1 MCSSAIRSSSSI
13 VTPGCRWS
21 PTRWMVSWTTSPA
34 FAISSISR
42 GDLRMIIR
50 TLQHVLDLRP
60 DGVDRRLAV
69 DGAERAGGRVV
80 VGHGPGQLVVEREA
94 LLDRLG
100 RVVGAPLVVRA
111 PEHPLDCD
119 LAWHAQLEDD
129 GDRFAD
135 LAQHVVER
143 LCLGERAREAVQD
156 EAVLAREAL
165 ADQADHQVVGD
176 ELARVVDRLDTLS
189 ELGLARHRLAQDVA
203 GGDVGKAVL
212 GLDPLGLCPLPRAL
226 RTKEENP
233 HYFKNPS

>member
-60 DGVDRRLAV
+60 DGVDRLLAV
-69 DGAERAGGRVV
+69 DGDERAGGRVV
-80 VGHGPGQLVVEREA
+80 VDHGPGQLVVEREA

-100 RVVGAPLVVRA
+100 
-111 PEHPLDCD
+111 H
-119 LAWHAQLEDD
+119 
-129 GDRFAD
+129 
-135 LAQHVVER
+135 
-143 LCLGERAREAVQD
+143 
-156 EAVLAREAL
+156 
-165 ADQADHQVVGD
+165 
-176 ELARVVDRLDTLS
+176 
-189 ELGLARHRLAQDVA
+189 DVA